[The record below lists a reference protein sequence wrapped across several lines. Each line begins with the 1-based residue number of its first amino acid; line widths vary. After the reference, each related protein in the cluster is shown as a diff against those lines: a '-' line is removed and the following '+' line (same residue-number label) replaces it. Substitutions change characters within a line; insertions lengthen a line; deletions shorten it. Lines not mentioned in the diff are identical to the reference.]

1 MNSRERILSALRR
14 EKPDR
19 PPWMEISFHPQVA
32 SSILGE
38 ELKSQGS
45 GFFPMDDGKEYKI
58 ELSKWIRLA
67 KKINLDALA
76 LKLWGPN
83 FAEERGPTYFGGT
96 IKTLKDWEEAVAS
109 IPDMDDHDCYRCAEV
124 LIKEARE
131 EGIASFLETHF
142 GFENVLE
149 SIGFKDFCIAL
160 FQNVNLIERML
171 DFYVGFYSKVIR
183 CFIKLRPDF
192 LVIGDDLAYGHGPFV
207 SPRQWKDIFQPRFKK
222 VAAGITCPWVFHSD
236 GNLLPIMESLLD
248 LGMNAIHPI
257 EPYGT
262 LDIVEVKKKYGDR
275 VCLAGNLDMNII
287 AHGGTE
293 DIERE
298 VKWLYENVGRDGGW
312 ILSSSNTI
320 DKGANPKNVVEM
332 GKTLTALK

>member
-1 MNSRERILSALRR
+1 MNSRERILTALRR

-38 ELKSQGS
+38 EIESEGS
-45 GFFPMDDGKEYKI
+45 GFFPMDDVKEYEI

-67 KKINLDALA
+67 KKIDLDALA

-83 FAEERGPTYFGGT
+83 FAGEKGPGYSGGT
-96 IKTLKDWEEAVAS
+96 IKTLKGWEKAIAS
-109 IPDMDDHDCYRCAEV
+109 VPDIDDHDCYRCAKV
-124 LIKEARE
+124 LIKQARK

-149 SIGFKDFCIAL
+149 SIGFRDFCTAL
-160 FQNVNLIERML
+160 FRNVNLIEHML
-171 DFYVGFYSKVIR
+171 DFYAEFYSKVILH
-183 CFIKLRPDF
+183 FMKLEPDF
-192 LVIGDDLAYGHGPFV
+192 IVIGDDLAYGHGPFI

-222 VAAGITCPWVFHSD
+222 IAEEIKCPWVFHSD

-262 LDIVEVKKKYGDR
+262 MDIVEVK
-275 VCLAGNLDMNII
+275 
-287 AHGGTE
+287 
-293 DIERE
+293 
-298 VKWLYENVGRDGGW
+298 
-312 ILSSSNTI
+312 
-320 DKGANPKNVVEM
+320 
-332 GKTLTALK
+332 